1 MTHKIYWAERGLR
14 YLYEVVTAE
23 LFMYTFC
30 MIFMRQDPRFTDAIW
45 IAGIFLLS
53 YLIRDFAPNHILLT
67 VGHLVLAGL
76 LVILPGTVWIRT
88 VTGIYDIGYL
98 LPCAVAYAKRGSG
111 LTDMSEPWPSI
122 LAGIFVYFASIG
134 MELPVLSNLSY
145 IAVALLMAIYMMI
158 RYIQGLKRYIS
169 QTTEVSE
176 QSIRDI
182 AFING
187 RVVLFLAVL
196 VLLLMG
202 ACRFLDLSGF
212 VNVLARAFA
221 KVVQTVFGAIMVIW
235 VFVLTLLTKGGTA
248 ATSLDYQDTLNEYYQ
263 NSVKGYDVFTLILKV
278 FVVLLLIF
286 FLVRILLQVIR
297 FLLKPRSYADD
308 VIELIAEEPNQY
320 KERITNRRI
329 MHRLTAEEQARK
341 IYKKSILR
349 YKDVI
354 TLNKRMTC
362 EDIRQE
368 ITKTEVGNVEGISAI
383 YEQIRY
389 GAGEVDNY
397 VIREMKAASGQNKRV
412 NKKENKKGV
421 VQNEPEEKDDRIMG
435 SHHSTCSGCCGT
447 VSYTGDKKSEK

>member
-14 YLYEVVTAE
+14 YLYEVVAAE

-30 MIFMRQDPRFTDAIW
+30 MIFMRQDPRFTYAIW

-67 VGHLVLAGL
+67 IGHLVLAGL
-76 LVILPGTVWIRT
+76 LVILPGTVWIRM

-98 LPCAVAYAKRGSG
+98 LPCAVAYAKRGSR

-122 LAGIFVYFASIG
+122 LAGIIIYFASIG
-134 MELPVLSNLSY
+134 MKLSVLSNLSY

-169 QTTEVSE
+169 QTTEISE

-182 AFING
+182 AVING

-235 VFVLTLLTKGGTA
+235 VFVLTLLTKGGSA
-248 ATSLDYQDTLNEYYQ
+248 ATDLDYQDTLNEYYQ

-297 FLLKPRSYADD
+297 FLLKPRSHADD
-308 VIELIAEEPNQY
+308 VIELIAEEPRQY
-320 KERITNRRI
+320 KERITDRRI
-329 MHRLTAEEQARK
+329 MHRLTAEERARK

-368 ITKTEVGNVEGISAI
+368 ITETEVGNVEGISAI

-389 GAGEVDNY
+389 GAGEVDNH

-412 NKKENKKGV
+412 NEKG
-421 VQNEPEEKDDRIMG
+421 K
-435 SHHSTCSGCCGT
+435 
-447 VSYTGDKKSEK
+447 

>member
-30 MIFMRQDPRFTDAIW
+30 MIFMRQDPRFVDAIW

-111 LTDMSEPWPSI
+111 FTDMSEPWPSI

-235 VFVLTLLTKGGTA
+235 VFVLTLLTKGGPA

-421 VQNEPEEKDDRIMG
+421 VQK
-435 SHHSTCSGCCGT
+435 
-447 VSYTGDKKSEK
+447 

>member
-235 VFVLTLLTKGGTA
+235 VFVLTLLTKGGPA

-368 ITKTEVGNVEGISAI
+368 ITETEVGNVEGISAI

-397 VIREMKAASGQNKRV
+397 VIREMKAASVQNKRV

-421 VQNEPEEKDDRIMG
+421 VQK
-435 SHHSTCSGCCGT
+435 
-447 VSYTGDKKSEK
+447 

>member
-182 AFING
+182 AVING

-235 VFVLTLLTKGGTA
+235 VFVLTLLTKGGPA

-368 ITKTEVGNVEGISAI
+368 ITETEVGNVEGISAI

-421 VQNEPEEKDDRIMG
+421 VQK
-435 SHHSTCSGCCGT
+435 
-447 VSYTGDKKSEK
+447 

>member
-1 MTHKIYWAERGLR
+1 MTPKIYWAERGLR

-235 VFVLTLLTKGGTA
+235 VFVLTLLTKGGPA

-421 VQNEPEEKDDRIMG
+421 VQK
-435 SHHSTCSGCCGT
+435 
-447 VSYTGDKKSEK
+447 

>member
-30 MIFMRQDPRFTDAIW
+30 MIFMRQDPRFVDAIW

-235 VFVLTLLTKGGTA
+235 VFVLTLLTKGGPA
-248 ATSLDYQDTLNEYYQ
+248 AISLDYQDTLNEYYQ

-368 ITKTEVGNVEGISAI
+368 ITETEVGNVEGISAI

-397 VIREMKAASGQNKRV
+397 VIREMKAASVQNKRV

-421 VQNEPEEKDDRIMG
+421 VQK
-435 SHHSTCSGCCGT
+435 
-447 VSYTGDKKSEK
+447 

>member
-30 MIFMRQDPRFTDAIW
+30 MIFMRQDPRFVDAIW

-76 LVILPGTVWIRT
+76 LFILPGTVWIRT

-98 LPCAVAYAKRGSG
+98 LPCAVAYAKRGSR

-122 LAGIFVYFASIG
+122 LAGIIVYFASIG

-158 RYIQGLKRYIS
+158 RYIQGLERYIS

-235 VFVLTLLTKGGTA
+235 VFVLTLLTKGGPA
-248 ATSLDYQDTLNEYYQ
+248 ATDLDYQNTLNEYYQ

-278 FVVLLLIF
+278 VVVLLLIF
-286 FLVRILLQVIR
+286 FLVRILLKVIR

-308 VIELIAEEPNQY
+308 VIEFIAEEPNQH
-320 KERITNRRI
+320 KERITNSRI
-329 MHRLTAEEQARK
+329 MHRLTAEERARK

-349 YKDVI
+349 YKDEI

-368 ITKTEVGNVEGISAI
+368 ITETEVGNVEGISAI

-421 VQNEPEEKDDRIMG
+421 VQK
-435 SHHSTCSGCCGT
+435 
-447 VSYTGDKKSEK
+447 

>member
-30 MIFMRQDPRFTDAIW
+30 MIFMRQDPRFVDAIW

-145 IAVALLMAIYMMI
+145 IAVALLMAIYMII

-235 VFVLTLLTKGGTA
+235 VFVLTLLTKGGPA

-349 YKDVI
+349 YKNVI

-368 ITKTEVGNVEGISAI
+368 ITETEVGNVEGISAI

-397 VIREMKAASGQNKRV
+397 VIREMKAASVQNKRV
-412 NKKENKKGV
+412 NNKENKKGV
-421 VQNEPEEKDDRIMG
+421 VQK
-435 SHHSTCSGCCGT
+435 
-447 VSYTGDKKSEK
+447 

>member
-30 MIFMRQDPRFTDAIW
+30 MIFMRQDPRFVNAIW

-98 LPCAVAYAKRGSG
+98 LPCAVAYAKRGSR

-122 LAGIFVYFASIG
+122 LAGIIVYFASIG

-212 VNVLARAFA
+212 VTVLARAFA

-235 VFVLTLLTKGGTA
+235 VFVLTLLTKGGPA

-278 FVVLLLIF
+278 VVVLLLIF
-286 FLVRILLQVIR
+286 FLVRILLKVI
-297 FLLKPRSYADD
+297 LLKPRSYADD
-308 VIELIAEEPNQY
+308 VIEFIAEEPNQH
-320 KERITNRRI
+320 KERITNSRI
-329 MHRLTAEEQARK
+329 MHRLTAEERARK

-368 ITKTEVGNVEGISAI
+368 ITETEVGNVEGISAI

-421 VQNEPEEKDDRIMG
+421 VQK
-435 SHHSTCSGCCGT
+435 
-447 VSYTGDKKSEK
+447 

>member
-30 MIFMRQDPRFTDAIW
+30 MIFMRQDPRFVDAIW

-235 VFVLTLLTKGGTA
+235 VFVLTLLTKGGPA

-368 ITKTEVGNVEGISAI
+368 ITETEVGNVEGISAI

-397 VIREMKAASGQNKRV
+397 VIREMKAASVQNKRV
-412 NKKENKKGV
+412 NKKENKKENKKGV
-421 VQNEPEEKDDRIMG
+421 VQK
-435 SHHSTCSGCCGT
+435 
-447 VSYTGDKKSEK
+447 

>member
-30 MIFMRQDPRFTDAIW
+30 MIFMRQDPRFVDAIW

-122 LAGIFVYFASIG
+122 LAGIFDYFASIG

-235 VFVLTLLTKGGTA
+235 VFVLTLLTKGGPA

-368 ITKTEVGNVEGISAI
+368 ITETEVGNVEGISAI

-397 VIREMKAASGQNKRV
+397 VIREMKAASVQNKRV

-421 VQNEPEEKDDRIMG
+421 VQK
-435 SHHSTCSGCCGT
+435 
-447 VSYTGDKKSEK
+447 

>member
-30 MIFMRQDPRFTDAIW
+30 MIFMRQDPRFVDAIW

-145 IAVALLMAIYMMI
+145 IAVALLMAIYMII

-235 VFVLTLLTKGGTA
+235 VFVLTLLTKGGPA

-368 ITKTEVGNVEGISAI
+368 ITETEVGNVEGISAI

-421 VQNEPEEKDDRIMG
+421 VQK
-435 SHHSTCSGCCGT
+435 
-447 VSYTGDKKSEK
+447 

>member
-30 MIFMRQDPRFTDAIW
+30 MIFMRQDPRFVDAIW

-76 LVILPGTVWIRT
+76 LFILPGTVWIRT

-98 LPCAVAYAKRGSG
+98 LPCAVAYAKRGSR

-122 LAGIFVYFASIG
+122 LAGIIVYFASIG

-158 RYIQGLKRYIS
+158 RYIQGLERYIS

-235 VFVLTLLTKGGTA
+235 VFVLTLLTKGGPA
-248 ATSLDYQDTLNEYYQ
+248 ATDLDYQNTLNEYYQ

-278 FVVLLLIF
+278 VVVLLLIF
-286 FLVRILLQVIR
+286 FLVRILLKVIR

-308 VIELIAEEPNQY
+308 VIEFIAEEPNQH
-320 KERITNRRI
+320 KERITNSRI
-329 MHRLTAEEQARK
+329 MHRLTAEERARK

-349 YKDVI
+349 YMDVI

-368 ITKTEVGNVEGISAI
+368 ITETEVGNVEGISAI

-421 VQNEPEEKDDRIMG
+421 VQK
-435 SHHSTCSGCCGT
+435 
-447 VSYTGDKKSEK
+447 

>member
-30 MIFMRQDPRFTDAIW
+30 MIFMRQDPRFVDAIW

-145 IAVALLMAIYMMI
+145 IAVALLMAIYMII

-235 VFVLTLLTKGGTA
+235 VFVLTLLTKGGPA

-368 ITKTEVGNVEGISAI
+368 ITETEVGNVEGISAI

-397 VIREMKAASGQNKRV
+397 VIREMKAASVQNKRV

-421 VQNEPEEKDDRIMG
+421 VQK
-435 SHHSTCSGCCGT
+435 
-447 VSYTGDKKSEK
+447 

>member
-30 MIFMRQDPRFTDAIW
+30 MIFMRQDPRFVDAIW

-98 LPCAVAYAKRGSG
+98 LPCTVAYAKRGSG

-235 VFVLTLLTKGGTA
+235 VFVLTLLTKGGPA

-389 GAGEVDNY
+389 GAEEVDNY

-421 VQNEPEEKDDRIMG
+421 VQK
-435 SHHSTCSGCCGT
+435 
-447 VSYTGDKKSEK
+447 

>member
-122 LAGIFVYFASIG
+122 LAGIIIYFASIG
-134 MELPVLSNLSY
+134 MKLSVLSNLSY

-212 VNVLARAFA
+212 VNVLACAFA

-235 VFVLTLLTKGGTA
+235 VFVLTLLTKGGPA

-368 ITKTEVGNVEGISAI
+368 ITETEVGNVEGISAI

-421 VQNEPEEKDDRIMG
+421 VQK
-435 SHHSTCSGCCGT
+435 
-447 VSYTGDKKSEK
+447 

>member
-98 LPCAVAYAKRGSG
+98 LPCAVAYAKRGSR

-122 LAGIFVYFASIG
+122 LAGIIVYFASIG

-158 RYIQGLKRYIS
+158 RYIQGLERYIS

-235 VFVLTLLTKGGTA
+235 VFVLTLLTKGGPA
-248 ATSLDYQDTLNEYYQ
+248 ATDLDYQNTLNEYYQ

-278 FVVLLLIF
+278 VVVLLLIF
-286 FLVRILLQVIR
+286 FLVRILLKVIR

-308 VIELIAEEPNQY
+308 VIEFIAEEPNQH
-320 KERITNRRI
+320 KERITNSRI
-329 MHRLTAEEQARK
+329 MHRLTAEERARK

-368 ITKTEVGNVEGISAI
+368 ITETEVGNVEGISAI

-421 VQNEPEEKDDRIMG
+421 VQK
-435 SHHSTCSGCCGT
+435 
-447 VSYTGDKKSEK
+447 

>member
-196 VLLLMG
+196 VLLLLG

-235 VFVLTLLTKGGTA
+235 VFVLTLLTKGGPA

-421 VQNEPEEKDDRIMG
+421 VQK
-435 SHHSTCSGCCGT
+435 
-447 VSYTGDKKSEK
+447 

>member
-76 LVILPGTVWIRT
+76 LVISPGTVWVRT

-235 VFVLTLLTKGGTA
+235 VFVLTLLTKGGPA

-421 VQNEPEEKDDRIMG
+421 VQK
-435 SHHSTCSGCCGT
+435 
-447 VSYTGDKKSEK
+447 

>member
-1 MTHKIYWAERGLR
+1 
-14 YLYEVVTAE
+14 
-23 LFMYTFC
+23 

-122 LAGIFVYFASIG
+122 LAGIIIYFASIG
-134 MELPVLSNLSY
+134 MKLSVLSNLSY

-235 VFVLTLLTKGGTA
+235 VFVLTLLTKGGPA

-368 ITKTEVGNVEGISAI
+368 ITETEVGNVEGISAI

-421 VQNEPEEKDDRIMG
+421 VQK
-435 SHHSTCSGCCGT
+435 
-447 VSYTGDKKSEK
+447 

>member
-30 MIFMRQDPRFTDAIW
+30 MIFMRQDPRFVDAIW

-235 VFVLTLLTKGGTA
+235 VFVLTLLTKGGPA

-308 VIELIAEEPNQY
+308 VIEFIAEEPNQH
-320 KERITNRRI
+320 KERITNSRI
-329 MHRLTAEEQARK
+329 MHRLTAEERARK

-368 ITKTEVGNVEGISAI
+368 ITETEVGNVEGISAI

-421 VQNEPEEKDDRIMG
+421 VQK
-435 SHHSTCSGCCGT
+435 
-447 VSYTGDKKSEK
+447 

>member
-263 NSVKGYDVFTLILKV
+263 NSVKGYDVFTLILKG

-297 FLLKPRSYADD
+297 FLLKPRSYAGD

-421 VQNEPEEKDDRIMG
+421 VQK
-435 SHHSTCSGCCGT
+435 
-447 VSYTGDKKSEK
+447 

>member
-30 MIFMRQDPRFTDAIW
+30 MIFMRQDPRFVDAIW

-98 LPCAVAYAKRGSG
+98 LPCAVAYAKRGSR

-122 LAGIFVYFASIG
+122 LAGIIVYFASIG

-235 VFVLTLLTKGGTA
+235 VFVLTLLTKGGPA

-368 ITKTEVGNVEGISAI
+368 ITETEVGNVEGISAI

-397 VIREMKAASGQNKRV
+397 VIREMKAASVQNKRV

-421 VQNEPEEKDDRIMG
+421 VQK
-435 SHHSTCSGCCGT
+435 
-447 VSYTGDKKSEK
+447 

>member
-30 MIFMRQDPRFTDAIW
+30 MIFMRQDPRFVDAIW

-53 YLIRDFAPNHILLT
+53 YLIRDSAPNHILLT

-235 VFVLTLLTKGGTA
+235 VFVLTLLTKGGPA

-362 EDIRQE
+362 EDFRQE
-368 ITKTEVGNVEGISAI
+368 ITETEVGNVEGISAI

-397 VIREMKAASGQNKRV
+397 VIREMKAASVQNKRV
-412 NKKENKKGV
+412 NKKEN
-421 VQNEPEEKDDRIMG
+421 
-435 SHHSTCSGCCGT
+435 
-447 VSYTGDKKSEK
+447 

>member
-30 MIFMRQDPRFTDAIW
+30 MIFMRQDPRFVDAIW

-98 LPCAVAYAKRGSG
+98 LPCAVAYAKRGSR

-122 LAGIFVYFASIG
+122 LAGIIVYFASIG

-212 VNVLARAFA
+212 VTVLARAFA

-235 VFVLTLLTKGGTA
+235 VFVLTLLTKGGPA

-278 FVVLLLIF
+278 VVVLLLIF
-286 FLVRILLQVIR
+286 FLVRILLKVIR

-308 VIELIAEEPNQY
+308 VIEFIAEEPNQH
-320 KERITNRRI
+320 KERITNSRI
-329 MHRLTAEEQARK
+329 MHRLTAEERARK

-368 ITKTEVGNVEGISAI
+368 ITETEDGNVEGISAI

-421 VQNEPEEKDDRIMG
+421 VQK
-435 SHHSTCSGCCGT
+435 
-447 VSYTGDKKSEK
+447 

>member
-30 MIFMRQDPRFTDAIW
+30 MIFMRQDPRFVDAIW

-235 VFVLTLLTKGGTA
+235 VFVLTLLTKGGPA

-397 VIREMKAASGQNKRV
+397 VIREMKAASGQNK
-412 NKKENKKGV
+412 G
-421 VQNEPEEKDDRIMG
+421 
-435 SHHSTCSGCCGT
+435 
-447 VSYTGDKKSEK
+447 

>member
-30 MIFMRQDPRFTDAIW
+30 MIFMRQDPRFVNAIW

-98 LPCAVAYAKRGSG
+98 LPCAVAYAKRGSR

-122 LAGIFVYFASIG
+122 LAGIIVYFASIG

-212 VNVLARAFA
+212 VTVLARAFA

-235 VFVLTLLTKGGTA
+235 VFVLTLLTKGGPA
-248 ATSLDYQDTLNEYYQ
+248 ATDLDYQNTLNEYYQ

-278 FVVLLLIF
+278 VVVLLLIF
-286 FLVRILLQVIR
+286 FLVRILLKVIR

-308 VIELIAEEPNQY
+308 VIEFIAEEPNQH
-320 KERITNRRI
+320 KERITNSRI
-329 MHRLTAEEQARK
+329 MHRLTAEERARK

-368 ITKTEVGNVEGISAI
+368 ITETEVGNVEGISAI

-421 VQNEPEEKDDRIMG
+421 VQK
-435 SHHSTCSGCCGT
+435 
-447 VSYTGDKKSEK
+447 

>member
-30 MIFMRQDPRFTDAIW
+30 MIFMRQDPRFVDAIW

-53 YLIRDFAPNHILLT
+53 YLIRDFAPNHILLA

-134 MELPVLSNLSY
+134 MGLPVLSNLSY
-145 IAVALLMAIYMMI
+145 IAVAFLMAIYMMI

-235 VFVLTLLTKGGTA
+235 VFVLTLLTKGGPA

-368 ITKTEVGNVEGISAI
+368 ITETEVGNVEGISTI

-397 VIREMKAASGQNKRV
+397 VIREMKAASVQNKRV

-421 VQNEPEEKDDRIMG
+421 VQK
-435 SHHSTCSGCCGT
+435 
-447 VSYTGDKKSEK
+447 

>member
-235 VFVLTLLTKGGTA
+235 VFVLTLLTKGGPA

-368 ITKTEVGNVEGISAI
+368 ITETEVGNVEGISAI

-421 VQNEPEEKDDRIMG
+421 VQK
-435 SHHSTCSGCCGT
+435 
-447 VSYTGDKKSEK
+447 

>member
-14 YLYEVVTAE
+14 YLYEVVAAE

-67 VGHLVLAGL
+67 IGHLVLAGL
-76 LVILPGTVWIRT
+76 LVILPGTVWIRM

-98 LPCAVAYAKRGSG
+98 LPCAVAYAKRGSR

-122 LAGIFVYFASIG
+122 LAGIIIYFASIG
-134 MELPVLSNLSY
+134 MKLSALSNLSY

-169 QTTEVSE
+169 QTTEISE

-182 AFING
+182 AVING

-235 VFVLTLLTKGGTA
+235 VFVLTLLTKGESA
-248 ATSLDYQDTLNEYYQ
+248 ATDLDYQDTLNEYYQ

-297 FLLKPRSYADD
+297 FLLKPRSHADD
-308 VIELIAEEPNQY
+308 VIELIAEEPRQY
-320 KERITNRRI
+320 KERITDRRI
-329 MHRLTAEEQARK
+329 MHRLTAEERARK

-368 ITKTEVGNVEGISAI
+368 ITETEVGNVEGISAI

-389 GAGEVDNY
+389 GAGEVDNH

-412 NKKENKKGV
+412 NEKG
-421 VQNEPEEKDDRIMG
+421 K
-435 SHHSTCSGCCGT
+435 
-447 VSYTGDKKSEK
+447 

>member
-14 YLYEVVTAE
+14 YLYEVVAAE

-30 MIFMRQDPRFTDAIW
+30 MIFMRQDPRFTDALW

-53 YLIRDFAPNHILLT
+53 YLIRDFVPNHILLT
-67 VGHLVLAGL
+67 IGHLVLAGL
-76 LVILPGTVWIRT
+76 LVILPGTVWIRM

-122 LAGIFVYFASIG
+122 LAGIIVYFASIG
-134 MELPVLSNLSY
+134 MKLSVLSNLSY

-169 QTTEVSE
+169 QTTEISE

-182 AFING
+182 AVING

-235 VFVLTLLTKGGTA
+235 VFVLTLLTKGGSA
-248 ATSLDYQDTLNEYYQ
+248 ATDLDYQDTLNEYYQ

-297 FLLKPRSYADD
+297 FLLKPRSHADD
-308 VIELIAEEPNQY
+308 VIELIAEEPRQY
-320 KERITNRRI
+320 KERITDRRI
-329 MHRLTAEEQARK
+329 MHRLTAEERARK

-368 ITKTEVGNVEGISAI
+368 ITETEVGNVEGISAI

-389 GAGEVDNY
+389 GAGEVDNH

-412 NKKENKKGV
+412 NEKG
-421 VQNEPEEKDDRIMG
+421 K
-435 SHHSTCSGCCGT
+435 
-447 VSYTGDKKSEK
+447 

>member
-14 YLYEVVTAE
+14 YLYEVVAAE

-30 MIFMRQDPRFTDAIW
+30 MIFMRQDPRFVDAIW

-67 VGHLVLAGL
+67 GGHLVLAGL
-76 LVILPGTVWIRT
+76 LVILPGTVWIRA

-98 LPCAVAYAKRGSG
+98 LPCAVAYAKRGSR

-122 LAGIFVYFASIG
+122 LAGIIIYFASIG

-176 QSIRDI
+176 RSIRDI

-202 ACRFLDLSGF
+202 ACRFLDLSGL

-235 VFVLTLLTKGGTA
+235 VFVLTLLTKGGPA

-297 FLLKPRSYADD
+297 FLLKPKSYADD
-308 VIELIAEEPNQY
+308 VIELIAEEPDQY

-329 MHRLTAEEQARK
+329 MHRLTAEERARK

-349 YKDVI
+349 YKDAI

-362 EDIRQE
+362 EDIRKE
-368 ITKTEVGNVEGISAI
+368 ITETEVGNVEGISAI

-412 NKKENKKGV
+412 NKKGK
-421 VQNEPEEKDDRIMG
+421 
-435 SHHSTCSGCCGT
+435 
-447 VSYTGDKKSEK
+447 

>member
-30 MIFMRQDPRFTDAIW
+30 MIFMRQDPRFVDAIW

-134 MELPVLSNLSY
+134 MKFPVLSNLSY

-235 VFVLTLLTKGGTA
+235 VFVLTLLTKGGPA

-308 VIELIAEEPNQY
+308 VIELIAEEPDQY

-421 VQNEPEEKDDRIMG
+421 VQK
-435 SHHSTCSGCCGT
+435 
-447 VSYTGDKKSEK
+447 

>member
-30 MIFMRQDPRFTDAIW
+30 MIFMRQDPRFVDAIW

-235 VFVLTLLTKGGTA
+235 VFVLTLLTKGGPAT
-248 ATSLDYQDTLNEYYQ
+248 TSLDYQDTLNEYYQ

-368 ITKTEVGNVEGISAI
+368 ITETEVGNVEGISAI

-397 VIREMKAASGQNKRV
+397 VIREMKAASVQNKRV

-421 VQNEPEEKDDRIMG
+421 VQK
-435 SHHSTCSGCCGT
+435 
-447 VSYTGDKKSEK
+447 

>member
-30 MIFMRQDPRFTDAIW
+30 MIFMRQDPRFVDAIW

-212 VNVLARAFA
+212 ANVLARAFA

-235 VFVLTLLTKGGTA
+235 VFVLTLLTKGGPA

-368 ITKTEVGNVEGISAI
+368 ITETEVGNVEGISAI

-397 VIREMKAASGQNKRV
+397 VIREMKAASVQNKRV

-421 VQNEPEEKDDRIMG
+421 VQK
-435 SHHSTCSGCCGT
+435 
-447 VSYTGDKKSEK
+447 

>member
-145 IAVALLMAIYMMI
+145 IAVTLLMAIYMMI

-235 VFVLTLLTKGGTA
+235 VFVLTLLTKGGPA

-421 VQNEPEEKDDRIMG
+421 VQK
-435 SHHSTCSGCCGT
+435 
-447 VSYTGDKKSEK
+447 

>member
-122 LAGIFVYFASIG
+122 LAGIIIYFASIG
-134 MELPVLSNLSY
+134 MKLSVLSNLSY

-235 VFVLTLLTKGGTA
+235 VFVLTLLTKGGPA

-320 KERITNRRI
+320 KECITNRRI

-368 ITKTEVGNVEGISAI
+368 ITETEVGNVEGISAI

-421 VQNEPEEKDDRIMG
+421 VQK
-435 SHHSTCSGCCGT
+435 
-447 VSYTGDKKSEK
+447 

>member
-30 MIFMRQDPRFTDAIW
+30 MIFMRQDPRFVDVIW

-235 VFVLTLLTKGGTA
+235 VFVLTLLTKGGPA

-368 ITKTEVGNVEGISAI
+368 ITETEVGNVEGISAI

-397 VIREMKAASGQNKRV
+397 VIREMKAASVQNKRV

-421 VQNEPEEKDDRIMG
+421 VQK
-435 SHHSTCSGCCGT
+435 
-447 VSYTGDKKSEK
+447 

>member
-235 VFVLTLLTKGGTA
+235 VFVLTLLTKGGPA

-397 VIREMKAASGQNKRV
+397 VIREMKAASRQNKRV

-421 VQNEPEEKDDRIMG
+421 VQK
-435 SHHSTCSGCCGT
+435 
-447 VSYTGDKKSEK
+447 